1 MRRSLSL
8 AAALAGFL
16 VMAPGCTDGTT
27 PNCADAQCAV
37 VSVVE
42 AGVDGATNE
51 AGEAG
56 EGVADDAGDDA
67 AQVPVREA
75 GAVSDGGAD
84 ANPTASDGAGAPGD
98 AGDSG

>member
-1 MRRSLSL
+1 MRRRFCLVAALVGSLVL
-8 AAALAGFL
+8 AAA
-16 VMAPGCTDGTT
+16 CTDGTT

-42 AGVDGATNE
+42 GGVDGAPSE

-56 EGVADDAGDDA
+56 EASADDAGDDG
-67 AQVPVREA
+67 AQVPVRDA

-84 ANPTASDGAGAPGD
+84 GNPTTSDGGGAPGD
-98 AGDSG
+98 SGDSG

>member
-1 MRRSLSL
+1 MQRLSL
-8 AAALAGFL
+8 AAALAGSL

-42 AGVDGATNE
+42 GGVDGAPNE

-56 EGVADDAGDDA
+56 DAAADDAGDDG
-67 AQVPVREA
+67 AQLPVRDA
-75 GAVSDGGAD
+75 GAMSDGGAD

-98 AGDSG
+98 AESG